1 VFEIKDK
8 IYLKGN
14 VTHMNFEEIFKM
26 IQEKL
31 MSRNYYF
38 YIEIVDKAIKRALF
52 IEDTLYTIS
61 DSKIKINNI
70 HTLEEIKEIK
80 F

>member
-1 VFEIKDK
+1 
-8 IYLKGN
+8 
-14 VTHMNFEEIFKM
+14 MNFEEIFKM

-31 MSRNYYF
+31 MNRDYYF
-38 YIEIVDKAIKRALF
+38 YIEIIDKAIKRALF
-52 IEDTLYTIS
+52 IEDFLYTIS

-80 F
+80 LIKSVLNGRI

>member
-1 VFEIKDK
+1 
-8 IYLKGN
+8 
-14 VTHMNFEEIFKM
+14 MNFEEIFKM

-31 MSRNYYF
+31 MNRDYYF
-38 YIEIVDKAIKRALF
+38 YIEIIDKAIKRALF
-52 IEDTLYTIS
+52 IEDFLYTIS

-80 F
+80 LN